1 MKEAH
6 FSFAGLDVKALNAL
20 VASAK
25 SDPNYKN
32 KGDGRILEDTLP
44 TYDCFKV
51 NCGICVDVCPNRAN
65 IKLYDDYFGS
75 AYQIVHIESRCNECD
90 NCHTFCTRGGFP
102 YFKKITIFVNQD
114 EFIHSKN
121 AGILKIGK
129 NKYQLRDETGQ
140 EYIYDYSF
148 NKPKEKKKKIERIL
162 ETMLRDYP
170 YLIENE
176 SE

>member
-1 MKEAH
+1 
-6 FSFAGLDVKALNAL
+6 
-20 VASAK
+20 
-25 SDPNYKN
+25 
-32 KGDGRILEDTLP
+32 
-44 TYDCFKV
+44 
-51 NCGICVDVCPNRAN
+51 
-65 IKLYDDYFGS
+65 
-75 AYQIVHIESRCNECD
+75 
-90 NCHTFCTRGGFP
+90 
-102 YFKKITIFVNQD
+102 VNQN
-114 EFIHSKN
+114 EFIDSKN